1 MRKEVAMNKENLALL
16 QTISIAHCYVLFSN
30 DQSLGTRLSEI
41 SAVTDFTLQ
50 LATNILQYIVFAN
63 RCL

>member
-1 MRKEVAMNKENLALL
+1 MNKENLALL
-16 QTISIAHCYVLFSN
+16 QTISIAHCYVFFFSN
-30 DQSLGTRLSEI
+30 DESLGTRLSEI

-50 LATNILQYIVFAN
+50 LATNILQCVVFAN